1 MGQNVP
7 GPHRR
12 YTPPPKVQAP
22 LKFTKS
28 SALGKY
34 TTSKFYS
41 LPYFQGGLY
50 PANYNWPNDL
60 VKKLMEYFM

>member
-12 YTPPPKVQAP
+12 YTPPPPKVQAP

-28 SALGKY
+28 SALEKY
-34 TTSKFYS
+34 TTSKF
-41 LPYFQGGLY
+41 
-50 PANYNWPNDL
+50 
-60 VKKLMEYFM
+60 